1 MSPTSNQVSAHS
13 RPPPASPFA
22 RARPDPDYEFD
33 LSTSHFPSPSKQHGT
48 TRPRHT
54 LRTGTL
60 AGAYRAASRRPAMT
74 DEDLLL
80 AGMASS
86 SPRRNRQEFIHALSP
101 SSQTSNPP
109 EELVGVYR
117 RIEED
122 GTLADY
128 VRPEEDWPELA
139 QYPEARPASTR
150 ISRSTSRPRERN
162 SGVSRGDGP
171 TVSDTGFHD
180 DTGDS
185 LLSRRRITE
194 ITRDEQ
200 RLRRVTGTD
209 SPVFSRAHTG
219 TQAALT
225 ADNLRRRDDGDD
237 HSQLPDEDDDRGPSL
252 NLPSTWGS
260 RASRRQ
266 EWLRNVSSRNAPEQR
281 DSESILPRTRTT
293 DETTYKPLRASPRSL
308 ERGSF
313 PTRSA
318 LGERTANPLA
328 QDAQDEKTVDE
339 HTSSGEGNPIPN
351 TPIVVYK
358 NSAFTKPS
366 TVKRD
371 SQDLLRRLSRTES
384 PKLDQLAT
392 PDPPKLFERRIY
404 DKTPRVTGAW
414 IDTPVTERVTEIPKD
429 LTKDILPKPVLE
441 KEKEKEPTQEAKSSG
456 NDDINPGRKESQ
468 PTKRSRPPLVRPKLP
483 KSALET
489 VMEDFNSGKEP
500 LDMGDD
506 TINSLQLILDDSG
519 ELKTEEEDDAA
530 YEKTVLEKLELANAS
545 ETKDLADIDRL
556 NQKLLSLRKNINEV
570 RKGLDGLDGQVKREK
585 QLESQ
590 SKKNGQAIQSG
601 HSYHDGRVYAA
612 IPLPRL
618 WERHPFSRRIQLT
631 KLGLVTFVSLTWYVI
646 ECIMC
651 EQYCH
656 PVISDTCE
664 GYCLQPDA
672 PQFPWVTVT
681 MLWRWSYLSTLL
693 APLITVIVAIFRLVA
708 QLLRLSDG
716 YVDDAPAPLGNL
728 VGEIRINGTPV
739 SFPWLLSP
747 SAQNVASFEQRQPQ
761 QVWTERNAPPPAR
774 GEDDQISIDDDE
786 YL

>member
-1 MSPTSNQVSAHS
+1 MSPTNNRISPAHS
-13 RPPPASPFA
+13 RPHPASPFA

-33 LSTSHFPSPSKQHGT
+33 LSASHFPSPSKQHGS

-86 SPRRNRQEFIHALSP
+86 SPRRNRQEFINALSP
-101 SSQTSNPP
+101 SSQPSNPP
-109 EELVGVYR
+109 EELVDVYK

-122 GTLADY
+122 GTLANY
-128 VRPEEDWPELA
+128 VRSEEDWPEPA

-150 ISRSTSRPRERN
+150 ISRSTSRTRERN
-162 SGVSRGDGP
+162 SGVPRGDGP
-171 TVSDTGFHD
+171 MVSDTGFHD
-180 DTGDS
+180 DTGNS
-185 LLSRRRITE
+185 VLSRRRISD
-194 ITRDEQ
+194 TRDEQ

-209 SPVFSRAHTG
+209 SPIFSRAHTG
-219 TQAALT
+219 RQAALT
-225 ADNLRRRDDGDD
+225 ADNLQRRDDEDD
-237 HSQLPDEDDDRGPSL
+237 HTQPPEEDGDRGPSL

-266 EWLRNVSSRNAPEQR
+266 EWLRNVSSHNAPEQR
-281 DSESILPRTRTT
+281 ESESILPRTKTT
-293 DETTYKPLRASPRSL
+293 NETIYKPLRASPRPSERSSL
-308 ERGSF
+308 

-328 QDAQDEKTVDE
+328 QDAQDEKKADGNA
-339 HTSSGEGNPIPN
+339 SSGEGNPIPN

-358 NSAFTKPS
+358 NSAFNKPS
-366 TVKRD
+366 TIKRD

-384 PKLDQLAT
+384 PKLDQIAT
-392 PDPPKLFERRIY
+392 PDPPKLFERRVY

-414 IDTPVTERVTEIPKD
+414 IDTPVTERVTEIPKN
-429 LTKDILPKPVLE
+429 LTKDIVPKPVSE
-441 KEKEKEPTQEAKSSG
+441 KEKEKEPAQEPKSSG
-456 NDDINPGRKESQ
+456 NDDINLEAQ
-468 PTKRSRPPLVRPKLP
+468 PTKRSRPPLIRPKLP

-545 ETKDLADIDRL
+545 ENKDLADIDRL

-570 RKGLDGLDGQVKREK
+570 RKGLDGLDGQVQRER

-590 SKKNGQAIQSG
+590 SKENGQHMQSG
-601 HSYHDGRVYAA
+601 RSYHDGRVYAA

-618 WERHPFSRRIQLT
+618 WERHPISRRLQLT
-631 KLGLVTFVSLTWYVI
+631 KLGLVTFVSLTWYVV

-656 PVISDTCE
+656 PVISDSCE

-672 PQFPWVTVT
+672 PHFPWVTVT
-681 MLWRWSYLSTLL
+681 MLWRWSHLSTLL
-693 APLITVIVAIFRLVA
+693 APVITVTVAIFRLVA
-708 QLLRLSDG
+708 QLLGLSDG
-716 YVDDAPAPLGNL
+716 YVDDGPAALGNL

-739 SFPWLLSP
+739 SFPWLSSP
-747 SAQNVASFEQRQPQ
+747 SAQSVGSSEQQQQQP
-761 QVWTERNAPPPAR
+761 VWTERIAPPPAR
-774 GEDDQISIDDDE
+774 AEDDQISIDDDE

>member
-1 MSPTSNQVSAHS
+1 MSPTSSRVSLAHS
-13 RPPPASPFA
+13 RPHPASPFA
-22 RARPDPDYEFD
+22 RARPDADYEFD

-86 SPRRNRQEFIHALSP
+86 SPRRNRQDFIHTLSP

-109 EELVGVYR
+109 EELVDVYR
-117 RIEED
+117 RIEAD

-128 VRPEEDWPELA
+128 VRPEEDWPEPA
-139 QYPEARPASTR
+139 QYPEARPASSR
-150 ISRSTSRPRERN
+150 ISRSTSRTRERN
-162 SGVSRGDGP
+162 SGVPREYEP

-185 LLSRRRITE
+185 LLSRRRISD
-194 ITRDEQ
+194 TRDEQ
-200 RLRRVTGTD
+200 RLRRVTGAN

-219 TQAALT
+219 RQAALT
-225 ADNLRRRDDGDD
+225 ADNLQRREDEEDHTQPAEEDG
-237 HSQLPDEDDDRGPSL
+237 DRGPSL

-266 EWLRNVSSRNAPEQR
+266 EWLRNVSSHNAPEQR
-281 DSESILPRTRTT
+281 ESESILPRTKTT
-293 DETTYKPLRASPRSL
+293 DETTYKPLRASPRSS
-308 ERGSF
+308 ERSSF

-328 QDAQDEKTVDE
+328 QDAQADKKADE

-366 TVKRD
+366 TIKRD

-384 PKLDQLAT
+384 PKLDQIAT
-392 PDPPKLFERRIY
+392 PDPPKLFERRVY

-414 IDTPVTERVTEIPKD
+414 IDTPVTERVAEIPKD
-429 LTKDILPKPVLE
+429 LTKDIVPKPVS
-441 KEKEKEPTQEAKSSG
+441 EKEKEPTQEAKSSG
-456 NDDINPGRKESQ
+456 HGDINLGQADSQ
-468 PTKRSRPPLVRPKLP
+468 PTKRSRPPLIRPKLP

-545 ETKDLADIDRL
+545 ENKDLADIDRL

-570 RKGLDGLDGQVKREK
+570 RRGLDGLDGQVKREK

-590 SKKNGQAIQSG
+590 SEKNGRHMQSG
-601 HSYHDGRVYAA
+601 HSHHDGRVYAA

-618 WERHPFSRRIQLT
+618 WERHPLSGRIQLT
-631 KLGLVTFVSLTWYVI
+631 KLGLATFVSLTWYVI

-672 PQFPWVTVT
+672 PHFPWVTVT
-681 MLWRWSYLSTLL
+681 MLWRWSHLSALL
-693 APLITVIVAIFRLVA
+693 APVITVLVAIFRLVA
-708 QLLRLSDG
+708 QLLGLSDG
-716 YVDDAPAPLGNL
+716 YVDDGPAPLGNL

-739 SFPWLLSP
+739 SFPWLSSP
-747 SAQNVASFEQRQPQ
+747 SAQIVGSSEQQQKQP
-761 QVWTERNAPPPAR
+761 VWTERIAPPPAR